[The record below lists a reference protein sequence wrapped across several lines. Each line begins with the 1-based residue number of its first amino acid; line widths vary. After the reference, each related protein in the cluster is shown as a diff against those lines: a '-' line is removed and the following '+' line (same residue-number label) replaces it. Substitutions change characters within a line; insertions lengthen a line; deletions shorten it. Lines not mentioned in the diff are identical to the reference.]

1 MQPRSVRGS
10 WSLFVSLLFCL
21 PGLAAVYASLS
32 PRFGGF
38 FLYLLL
44 SNGPPTVV
52 FKASTCWMHPLVVF
66 IPGCIALSRAGLV
79 AMATF

>member
-1 MQPRSVRGS
+1 MQPRCVRRS
-10 WSLFVSLLFCL
+10 WSLFVSLLFS

-44 SNGPPTVV
+44 SNRLPTVV
-52 FKASTCWMHPLVVF
+52 SKASACWMHPLVVF
-66 IPGCIALSRAGLV
+66 IPGCIALSRAGLM